1 MQVTKILNLMGKWG
15 RKRRHDK
22 YLQVHLNYHD
32 TKKGGSGELENDAL
46 IVYCKMESIL
56 KTLHFLIKAKFS

>member
-32 TKKGGSGELENDAL
+32 TKKEAQ
-46 IVYCKMESIL
+46 ES
-56 KTLHFLIKAKFS
+56 